1 MSDETEVVSLEEYGR
16 RAKLHR
22 GDYIIPP
29 HLMALWTANNQEGDD
44 DAGGQEN
51 P

>member
-1 MSDETEVVSLEEYGR
+1 MSNEYEVVSLEEYGR

-29 HLMALWTANNQEGDD
+29 HLMALWTANNQEGNDD
-44 DAGGQEN
+44 DSQPA
-51 P
+51 

>member
-22 GDYIIPP
+22 GEYIIPN
-29 HLMALWTANNQEGDD
+29 HIMALWAANNQESND
-44 DAGGQEN
+44 E
-51 P
+51 

>member
-1 MSDETEVVSLEEYGR
+1 MSDDTEVVSLEEYGR

-22 GDYIIPP
+22 GDYIIPG
-29 HLMALWTANNQEGDD
+29 HLVALLRANNQEGDTD
-44 DAGGQEN
+44 DGGQEN

>member
-1 MSDETEVVSLEEYGR
+1 MDKNTEVVSLEEYGR

-22 GDYIIPP
+22 GDYIIPG
-29 HLMALWTANNQEGDD
+29 HLMALWAANNLEGND
-44 DAGGQEN
+44 DAGEQEN

>member
-22 GDYIIPP
+22 GDYIIPG
-29 HLMALWTANNQEGDD
+29 HLMALWRANTQEGGDD
-44 DAGGQEN
+44 DGEQTD

>member
-1 MSDETEVVSLEEYGR
+1 MGDETEVVSLEEYGR

-22 GDYIIPP
+22 GDYIIPG
-29 HLMALWTANNQEGDD
+29 HLMALWRANNQEGDGN
-44 DAGGQEN
+44 AGGQEN